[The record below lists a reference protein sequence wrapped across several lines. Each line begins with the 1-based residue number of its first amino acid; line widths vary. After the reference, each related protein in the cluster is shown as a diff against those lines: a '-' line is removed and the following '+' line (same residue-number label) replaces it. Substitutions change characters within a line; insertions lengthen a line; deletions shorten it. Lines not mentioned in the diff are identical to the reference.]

1 MSRFWE
7 KIKKRPVLSLFLLA
21 LGIRLFALAVNPE
34 SWQTA
39 PDKDSWI
46 YNNLAVQIVSGN
58 GLTLEGR
65 PTAKVPPLY
74 PLFLAGVYHVFS
86 FSRFAALV
94 LQVIFGS
101 LLVFFIYRLGEEVF
115 SRRVASIAAAAA
127 VVYWPFIAVGMKLL
141 SEVLFIPLMVAG
153 GYYTIVA
160 YKYRRPG
167 LAAVAVV
174 ITGLAILTRPII
186 LYFSAIVILWFI
198 WDYFRNR
205 NKRALFSAGL
215 YLCVL
220 LLIHLPWV
228 VRNYSLFGHFIPTN
242 TLGGQALYSGNLPK
256 QDKLFGFN
264 PRLDELDPS
273 ERYIFDL
280 PEVEQ
285 DKALTRMAIDG
296 LKKQPPAKVAKLFL
310 LKFLFFWIPFDWE
323 VLGNPKGIF
332 NTWFF
337 WVGIFF
343 LYWLRHLRW
352 REDYFFPCA
361 IIVYFMLICLVTYGS
376 PRLRLPVEPFLLL
389 FAAAGWQTLESRSA
403 GRLKNLIGIFILLS
417 LIGGYHFGE
426 EIKEA
431 GRVIAVWLGIW

>member
-1 MSRFWE
+1 MNRFWE
-7 KIKKRPVLSLFLLA
+7 KIKKRPILTLFLLA
-21 LGIRLFALAVNPE
+21 LGIRLLVLAVNPE
-34 SWQTA
+34 SWQTVSGR
-39 PDKDSWI
+39 DSVV
-46 YNNLAVQIVSGN
+46 YNNLAVEIVSGN
-58 GLTLEGR
+58 GLAMVGR

-86 FSRFAALV
+86 LSRFAVLV
-94 LQVIFGS
+94 FQVILGS

-127 VVYWPFIAVGMKLL
+127 AVYWPFIAVGMKLL
-141 SEVLFIPLMVAG
+141 TEVLFIPLMVAG

-167 LAAVAVV
+167 LAAAAAV
-174 ITGLAILTRPII
+174 ITCLAILTRPII

-198 WDYFRNR
+198 WDYFRNK

-220 LLIHLPWV
+220 LLIHIPWV
-228 VRNYSLFGHFIPTN
+228 VRNYVLFGHFIPTN
-242 TLGGQALYSGNLPK
+242 TLGGQALYSGNLPREG
-256 QDKLFGFN
+256 KLFGFN
-264 PRLDELDPS
+264 LRGDELDPS
-273 ERYIFDL
+273 ERYILDL
-280 PEVEQ
+280 SEVEQ
-285 DKALTRMAIDG
+285 DKALTRMAIEG

-323 VLGNPKGIF
+323 VLGNPNGIF
-332 NTWFF
+332 NAWFF
-337 WVGIFF
+337 WVGVFF

-361 IIVYFMLICLVTYGS
+361 MIVYFMLICLVTYGS

-389 FAAAGWQTLESRSA
+389 FAAAGWQTLESRSS
-403 GRLKNLIGIFILLS
+403 GRLRYLIGIFILLS
-417 LIGGYHFGE
+417 LIGGYYFGE
-426 EIKEA
+426 QIKEA
-431 GRVIAVWLGIW
+431 GSMIAVWLGIW